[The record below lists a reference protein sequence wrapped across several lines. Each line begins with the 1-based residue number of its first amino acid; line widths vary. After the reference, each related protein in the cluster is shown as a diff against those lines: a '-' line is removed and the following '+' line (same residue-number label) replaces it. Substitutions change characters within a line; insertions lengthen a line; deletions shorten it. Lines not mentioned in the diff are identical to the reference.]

1 MSFLSVN
8 LYSTASNVS
17 FVNAISISL
26 VCVPCGLLWCY
37 KAVSL
42 HFTKTMLWFFIPD
55 DFFIERKVLVLDFIL
70 YAQAVSSDGDCF
82 FIMNDSPC
90 AKKLETGRRHE
101 HSVLLLLLYQGQGQ
115 GQGQWL
121 LLLLLLLLWLLPLLL
136 QSLYL
141 DGLGI
146 QEISI
151 VRIEITD
158 LMSIASGFDG
168 VDDLNLIISYFQ
180 M

>member
-8 LYSTASNVS
+8 IYSTASNVS

-26 VCVPCGLLWCY
+26 VCVPSGLLWCY

-55 DFFIERKVLVLDFIL
+55 DFFIERKVHFLDFIL

-82 FIMNDSPC
+82 FIMNDSLC
-90 AKKLETGRRHE
+90 TKKLETGRRRE
-101 HSVLLLLLYQGQGQ
+101 HSVLLLLLYQGQGRRQ
-115 GQGQWL
+115 QQWL
-121 LLLLLLLLWLLPLLL
+121 LPPLLLWLLPLLL
-136 QSLYL
+136 QSLYW

-168 VDDLNLIISYFQ
+168 ADDLNLIISYFQ